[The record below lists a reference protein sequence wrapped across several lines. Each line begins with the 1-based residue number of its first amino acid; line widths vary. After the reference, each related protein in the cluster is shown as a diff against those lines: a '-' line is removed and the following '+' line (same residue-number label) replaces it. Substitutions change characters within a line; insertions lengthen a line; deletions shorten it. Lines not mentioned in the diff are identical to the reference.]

1 MSSEIQSTMVDVV
14 RLTQENGS
22 TMLCRGGEDAVK
34 RAWGLWPIVKAE
46 MTGEKQ
52 LLQWIVADELYDP
65 DDYGFLGMSEK

>member
-1 MSSEIQSTMVDVV
+1 LDKIESTIVDVV

-22 TMLCRGGEDAVK
+22 TMLCRGGEDAVE

-52 LLQWIVADELYDP
+52 LLQRIYVDEFDQPYIP
-65 DDYGFLGMSEK
+65 STHM

>member
-1 MSSEIQSTMVDVV
+1 MKEIHSELVDVV

-34 RAWGLWPIVKAE
+34 RFWDTWPIVKAE

-52 LLQWIVADELYDP
+52 LLQWIVIDDLYDP
-65 DDYGFLGMSEK
+65 DDYGFLHM

>member
-1 MSSEIQSTMVDVV
+1 MDKIETTMVDVV

-34 RAWGLWPIVKAE
+34 KFWGLWPIVKAE

-52 LLQWIVADELYDP
+52 LLQWMVIDDLYDP
-65 DDYGFLGMSEK
+65 DDYGFLHM

>member
-1 MSSEIQSTMVDVV
+1 MKEIHSELVDVV

-34 RAWGLWPIVKAE
+34 RFWDTWPIVNAE

-52 LLQWIVADELYDP
+52 LLQWIVIDDLYDP
-65 DDYGFLGMSEK
+65 DDYSFLHM

>member
-1 MSSEIQSTMVDVV
+1 MDKIESTIVDVV

-34 RAWGLWPIVKAE
+34 RAYGLWPIVKAE

-52 LLQWIVADELYDP
+52 LLQRMYVDEVDQPYITTH
-65 DDYGFLGMSEK
+65 M

>member
-1 MSSEIQSTMVDVV
+1 MKEIRSELVDVV

-34 RAWGLWPIVKAE
+34 RFWDTWPIVKAE

-52 LLQWIVADELYDP
+52 LLQWMVIDDLYDP
-65 DDYGFLGMSEK
+65 DDYSFLHM

>member
-1 MSSEIQSTMVDVV
+1 MDKIESTIVDVV

-22 TMLCRGGEDAVK
+22 TMLCRGGEDAVE

-52 LLQWIVADELYDP
+52 LLQRMYVDEVDQPYITTTH
-65 DDYGFLGMSEK
+65 M

>member
-1 MSSEIQSTMVDVV
+1 MGEIETTMVDVV

-34 RAWGLWPIVKAE
+34 RAYGLWPIVKAE

-52 LLQWIVADELYDP
+52 LLQRMCVDEVDQPYITTH
-65 DDYGFLGMSEK
+65 M

>member
-22 TMLCRGGEDAVK
+22 TMLCRGGEDAVE

-52 LLQWIVADELYDP
+52 LLQWMVIDDLYDP
-65 DDYGFLGMSEK
+65 DDYGFLHM